1 MLAFGVIQ
9 VVLSQL
15 PSLEN
20 ITWLSV
26 VAVATSF
33 GYSFIGLGLCIAKW
47 VSHDELRGTLSGAS
61 GVPSG
66 DRAWNSLLAL
76 GNIAF
81 AYTFADVLIEIQVE
95 CCVQLE
101 FSSNIVTNV
110 NTIQFLKLRHQ
121 RRGF

>member
-1 MLAFGVIQ
+1 MLTATFGLTQ

-33 GYSFIGLGLCIAKW
+33 GFSFIALGLCIAKW
-47 VSHDELRGTLSGAS
+47 VSHDDFRGTLFGNPGISSA
-61 GVPSG
+61 
-66 DRAWNSLLAL
+66 DRVWNILLAL

-81 AYTFADVLIEIQVE
+81 AYAFADVLIEIQVLASH
-95 CCVQLE
+95 VKTFLV
-101 FSSNIVTNV
+101 FFFFNV
-110 NTIQFLKLRHQ
+110 
-121 RRGF
+121 